1 MILWRMRLNFLSWK
15 TAHARNSYQV
25 TPHSTPPYLTPP
37 HLTPP
42 HPTWSCP
49 TQHVSDVLREVLS
62 CVAWW
67 QHVVQCAVLF
77 ITTISN
83 WFCYIC
89 ITLNT
94 ILMLCTM
101 SSARSNHTHTALPPF
116 SLPFNPSLPTVT
128 HTGKIILYTRKSGF
142 NGVSYVIK
150 NTHTRVLHFTMDC
163 STGVNI
169 VSHRGDLK
177 HTQIIQPGH
186 AELLHHIMPD
196 SALKGWQSGYSA
208 ALEWI

>member
-1 MILWRMRLNFLSWK
+1 MPACSAVRCIVYHDYLQLILLHLYCSQYNTDVMYYVK
-15 TAHARNSYQV
+15 CTCK
-25 TPHSTPPYLTPP
+25 PHS
-37 HLTPP
+37 H
-42 HPTWSCP
+42 
-49 TQHVSDVLREVLS
+49 
-62 CVAWW
+62 
-67 QHVVQCAVLF
+67 
-77 ITTISN
+77 
-83 WFCYIC
+83 
-89 ITLNT
+89 
-94 ILMLCTM
+94 
-101 SSARSNHTHTALPPF
+101 SSPF
-116 SLPFNPSLPTVT
+116 SLPFNPSLPTIT
-128 HTGKIILYTRKSGF
+128 YTGKIILYTRKSGF

-177 HTQIIQPGH
+177 HTQIFQPGH